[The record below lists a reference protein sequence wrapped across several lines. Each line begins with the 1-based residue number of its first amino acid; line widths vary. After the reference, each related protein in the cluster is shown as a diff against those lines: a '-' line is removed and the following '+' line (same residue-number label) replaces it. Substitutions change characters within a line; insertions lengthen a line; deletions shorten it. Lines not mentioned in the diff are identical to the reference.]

1 MLRYFGNTL
10 VSQKPTVGQSEHLKT
25 RHMKVLLLTLENYT
39 AYFSLCSLF
48 RHSIKRI
55 INQDTVSTEM
65 ETEITGS
72 NLIMYIFGISILK
85 LLATFSGHIC

>member
-1 MLRYFGNTL
+1 M
-10 VSQKPTVGQSEHLKT
+10 VSQKPTAGQSEHLKT
-25 RHMKVLLLTLENYT
+25 RRMKVLLLTLENYT

-48 RHSIKRI
+48 RHFMEKKTL